1 MNFTKTVALMSMLAF
16 SGAAFA
22 ETPAAPAAPAAAVA
36 APATAKV
43 KAPMTAKAKECSAQ
57 ADAKG
62 LHGAE
67 RKKFRAACKKS

>member
-1 MNFTKTVALMSMLAF
+1 MNFTKTVALLSMLAF
-16 SGAAFA
+16 SGVAFA
-22 ETPAAPAAPAAAVA
+22 ETPAAPALAAPAAAA
-36 APATAKV
+36 ATPKA

-67 RKKFRAACKKS
+67 RKKFRAACKKG